1 MDTETPS
8 EEWGFLGMA
17 VCMEYLYQ
25 FMDCSLLDVA
35 LDEVNDYA
43 YNYLCNMGTE
53 EIDEEWRASFQA
65 YFHYREKN
73 GRLTE
78 TDRKVWN
85 ILNKEKTACTAAAWT
100 FSCPEEVAERMNRTS
115 SLGLSGYAGLGLAL
129 LAKITG
135 KEQADWWP
143 LLDLIQKQ

>member
-1 MDTETPS
+1 MEGFFPS
-8 EEWGFLGMA
+8 L
-17 VCMEYLYQ
+17 
-25 FMDCSLLDVA
+25 
-35 LDEVNDYA
+35 
-43 YNYLCNMGTE
+43 
-53 EIDEEWRASFQA
+53 
-65 YFHYREKN
+65 FHYREKN